1 MTVTPLSGLDLPL
14 GAATQATP
22 AATASPAHASAS
34 LDFAGAVSKA
44 FGAAS
49 DALGRAD
56 RAEHAFANGRGGL
69 QEMTL
74 ERAQADVALSI
85 ASATTTHV
93 AQSLQTILG
102 MQV

>member
-14 GAATQATP
+14 GAATQAKSATGLP
-22 AATASPAHASAS
+22 APASAS

-44 FGAAS
+44 IGAAS

-74 ERAQADVALSI
+74 ERAQADIALSI

>member
-1 MTVTPLSGLDLPL
+1 MTVTPLGGSDLPIP
-14 GAATQATP
+14 ATGRS
-22 AATASPAHASAS
+22 SPGNA
-34 LDFAGAVSKA
+34 FAGAVERA

-49 DALGRAD
+49 EALGRAD
-56 RAEHAFANGRGGL
+56 VAEHAFAVGRGGL

-74 ERAQADVALSI
+74 ERAQADIALSI
-85 ASATTTHV
+85 ASATTSRI

>member
-1 MTVTPLSGLDLPL
+1 MTVTPLFGLDLPL
-14 GAATQATP
+14 GATKPTSV
-22 AATASPAHASAS
+22 SPAPVSAS

-49 DALGRAD
+49 KALAHAD
-56 RAEHAFANGRGGL
+56 RAEHAFVSGRGGL

>member
-14 GAATQATP
+14 DVPKPQGVAP
-22 AATASPAHASAS
+22 ASSAS
-34 LDFAGAVSKA
+34 LDFAGAVSRA

-49 DALGRAD
+49 DALARAD
-56 RAEHAFANGRGGL
+56 RAEHAFVSGRGGL

-74 ERAQADVALSI
+74 ERAQADVALSV

>member
-1 MTVTPLSGLDLPL
+1 MTVTPLSGLDVPL
-14 GAATQATP
+14 GVAAP
-22 AATASPAHASAS
+22 ASTSAAS

-56 RAEHAFANGRGGL
+56 RAEHAFVSGRGGL